1 MKTINIYINVKCILC
16 PFMTKLNKQNF
27 SSRYFSLRDHMIFFL
42 FLTNMFCLTKF
53 KDHNL
58 FKIIIFCISIMSLL
72 SLLLHLMRP
81 CWIKYP
87 KPLNSTAYINILE
100 HHVLCTLFP
109 LQDTDGRHKEFLSL
123 VKKQATAERLQYI
136 SELRM
141 QLEGKGY
148 EIIIHPLFTKLYQRF
163 PSKSLIKLILFRF
176 R

>member
-1 MKTINIYINVKCILC
+1 
-16 PFMTKLNKQNF
+16 MTKLNKLNF
-27 SSRYFSLRDHMIFFL
+27 SSRYFSLRDHMIFFDKY
-42 FLTNMFCLTKF
+42 FLLNKKF

-58 FKIIIFCISIMSLL
+58 FKIIIFCLSIMSLL
-72 SLLLHLMRP
+72 SLLLHLMHP
-81 CWIKYP
+81 CWIKCP

-123 VKKQATAERLQYI
+123 VKKQATAERHQYI

-163 PSKSLIKLILFRF
+163 PSKSLIKLIL
-176 R
+176 